1 MITGRVVAAVLF
13 ESRIKR
19 ATLDLEQA
27 RGPAGVRDLRMCT
40 NASLPARTVSTR
52 MRFRCGAVSSRDD
65 LAAVGSWLE
74 GMRDRLLLIDAK
86 VTADRGSWWL
96 EEAGH

>member
-40 NASLPARTVSTR
+40 NASLPAR
-52 MRFRCGAVSSRDD
+52 DD